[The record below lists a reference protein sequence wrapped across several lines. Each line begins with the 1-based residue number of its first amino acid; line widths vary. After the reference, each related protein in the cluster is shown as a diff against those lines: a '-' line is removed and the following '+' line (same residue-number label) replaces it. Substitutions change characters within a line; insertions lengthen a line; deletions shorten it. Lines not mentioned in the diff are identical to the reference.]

1 MNAGK
6 VGQLANLR
14 KSCVMTMCGL
24 QDNRGKRDVGMQM
37 YSLPEENEDRGTPSS
52 TGGPI
57 QPHDWG
63 SSPTRTEDAR
73 RQAMSTTTMASPFA
87 AASSQSLGQPTS
99 SRGVEVVNAAPSRLP
114 KIPGRKKAGGTRIV
128 SDEFGS

>member
-1 MNAGK
+1 MTSS
-6 VGQLANLR
+6 VVQDDRGQ
-14 KSCVMTMCGL
+14 
-24 QDNRGKRDVGMQM
+24 RGVGMQM
-37 YSLPEENEDRGTPSS
+37 YSLPEENEERGTPSS

-73 RQAMSTTTMASPFA
+73 RQARSAPTMASPFA

-99 SRGVEVVNAAPSRLP
+99 STGVEVVNAAPSRLP
-114 KIPGRKKAGGTRIV
+114 KIPGRKKTGGTRIV